1 MTTNQSASLAPEG
14 EAMRG
19 NSSLEPKAAPNN
31 GGEASAFGLESFTAK
46 TKSSMALVLAALCAI
61 GPLGIDM
68 YLPSIP
74 AMALSF
80 GASEGAVQFSLMT
93 FFVGLML
100 GQLVYGP
107 LSDKFGRKPM
117 IYVGIVIFTL
127 GSIGCALAES
137 VEQLQ
142 WLRFLQ
148 GLGGSIGMVIAF
160 AVVKD
165 SFSGAA
171 MGKMMSLV
179 LAVLGLSPVV
189 APMVGNVLQGMGSWR
204 TIFWGLMVYGVLVG
218 LAVALLLPET
228 RSAKD
233 RQGFA
238 LSRTLHNYCKILFD
252 KKFIPFAL
260 ALCIGQAG
268 FFAYIAGSASV
279 FISEYS
285 LSPTQFSLLF
295 GVNALG
301 LMIAAILN
309 PRLHQRVGALKAF
322 RLVNSAYFV
331 VLALLLL
338 YSLSGGANLF
348 VLSAGLFVTVS
359 LLGFIM
365 PTGSQLA
372 LMQQREHAGT
382 ASALLGSMQFGA
394 GAIIT
399 GISGAAAYLGGIG
412 LVMVMLACAAIAAV
426 MCWTI
431 IPRKIAL

>member
-1 MTTNQSASLAPEG
+1 MTTNQSVGLTAEPGIRPTIGDKAGAMEPGSIASRKQG
-14 EAMRG
+14 
-19 NSSLEPKAAPNN
+19 
-31 GGEASAFGLESFTAK
+31 
-46 TKSSMALVLAALCAI
+46 SMALVLAALCAI

-74 AMALSF
+74 DMAVSF
-80 GASEGAVQFSLMT
+80 GAAEGAVQFSLMT

-100 GQLVYGP
+100 GQLAYGP

-117 IYVGIVIFTL
+117 IYLGIAVFMA
-127 GSIGCALAES
+127 GSIGCALAQS
-137 VEQLQ
+137 VQQLQ
-142 WLRFLQ
+142 ALRFVQ

-165 SFSGAA
+165 VFSGAA
-171 MGKMMSLV
+171 MGRMMSLI

-189 APMVGNVLQGMGSWR
+189 APMIGNVLQGLGSWR
-204 TIFWGLMVYGVLVG
+204 AIFWALTVYGALTA

-228 RSAKD
+228 RSAAD

-238 LSRTLHNYCKILFD
+238 LSRTLHNYRKILCD
-252 KKFIPFAL
+252 GKFIPFAL

-279 FISEYS
+279 FISQYA
-285 LSPTQFSLLF
+285 LTPTQFSLLF

-301 LMIAAILN
+301 LMAAAILN
-309 PRLHQRVGALKAF
+309 PRLHRRVGALKAF
-322 RLVNSAYFV
+322 RLVNSAYLV
-331 VLALLLL
+331 VLLLL
-338 YSLSGGANLF
+338 MVYLLGGYSNLF
-348 VLSAGLFVTVS
+348 VLSAGFFATVS

-394 GAIIT
+394 GAIVT
-399 GISGAAAYLGGIG
+399 GISGAMAFWGGIG
-412 LVMVMLACAAIAAV
+412 LVLVMLACAAIAAV
-426 MCWTI
+426 MCWTVV
-431 IPRKIAL
+431 PRNMDL